1 MMKNKKNGASIG
13 GNLHHPGSHPS
24 FGCAGLSILVDGLR
38 ILLRR
43 RSAHPVVIPML
54 VTGKAAKA
62 VPS

>member
-1 MMKNKKNGASIG
+1 MMKKKNRDSIG
-13 GNLHHPGSHPS
+13 GNLHHPSSHPS

-43 RSAHPVVIPML
+43 RSAQPVVVLML
-54 VTGKAAKA
+54 GTGKAAKA